1 MEEIKYPVTGEYV
14 DNSKEI
20 LKELVRLEAVETLN
34 DDEDKELGDTKD
46 ENCEYNHEI
55 SFLIDL
61 VW

>member
-1 MEEIKYPVTGEYV
+1 MG
-14 DNSKEI
+14 NSKEI

-55 SFLIDL
+55 SFLADL